1 LQGFLIV
8 DNVSLEYDKRGNV
21 MLKKRGREE
30 AGEGGGSSQ
39 AKRPEARRDNPY
51 VHARREWL
59 ERYGDYVSA
68 ARNWR
73 LVALA
78 SCGVTA
84 LSLVANYHLAT
95 KSGTV
100 PFVMEVDRTGH
111 TFFAGVPRAANI
123 NEAAITKSALETWI
137 RDSRSILADP
147 YAERHYIDTVYAFL
161 SKSSVAYRTLTSWYS
176 DRQPFELA
184 AKQTVDVVNINAL
197 PIGNERDTKTWTVT
211 WDEVTTMADGS
222 RSDPV
227 KWRANITFERVPVSL
242 ADARIKDNPTGIL
255 ITQYSWSQ
263 Q

>member
-1 LQGFLIV
+1 
-8 DNVSLEYDKRGNV
+8 
-21 MLKKRGREE
+21 MLRKRGREGGE
-30 AGEGGGSSQ
+30 AGAGKSKIPEG
-39 AKRPEARRDNPY
+39 KRDNPY
-51 VHARREWL
+51 LNARSEWQ
-59 ERYGDYVSA
+59 ERYGDYISA
-68 ARNWR
+68 AKNWR

-78 SCGVTA
+78 SCGVTV
-84 LSLVANYHLAT
+84 LSLLTNYHLAT

-111 TFFAGVPRAANI
+111 TFFAGVPRAANL

-184 AKQTVDVVNINAL
+184 AKQTVDIVNINAL
-197 PIGNERDTKTWTVT
+197 PIGNERETKTWTVT

-222 RSDPV
+222 RSEPV
-227 KWRANITFERVPVSL
+227 KWRANITFDRVPVSL
-242 ADARIKDNPTGIL
+242 GDARIKDNPTGIL
-255 ITQYSWSQ
+255 ITQYSWSEQ
-263 Q
+263 